1 MLLAIETSDRLC
13 GACLLDERTDSI
25 VATKTIDIGKGH
37 AELLMGVIEDALKQ
51 AVLTYADLTKIAV
64 CVGPG
69 SFTGIR
75 VGVSAAIGFSIAL
88 DIPVAGVTSLQALA
102 ARCHDAPS
110 QILSLI
116 DAHRGDVYA
125 QSFSPAGLPLDAPA
139 QISLDEIAKMPALQS
154 SLLCG
159 SGVAVL
165 QATYPELNLPNI
177 YDATLPAVEDVA
189 RAAGKAAMCVP
200 AKPLY
205 LRRPDAKPQ
214 ESYTLARAL
223 R

>member
-13 GACLLDERTDSI
+13 GACVLDESNSNI

-37 AELLMGVIEDALKQ
+37 AELLMGVIGDALMQ
-51 AVLTYADLTKIAV
+51 ADLQYKDLTKIAV

-88 DIPVAGVTSLQALA
+88 NIPVVGVTSLQALA
-102 ARCHDAPS
+102 IGQADITS
-110 QILSLI
+110 DILCLI

-125 QSFSPAGLPLDAPA
+125 QSFSPAGLPIDAPA
-139 QISLDEIAKMPALQS
+139 QISLDEIAKMPALKT
-154 SLLCG
+154 SLVCG
-159 SGVAVL
+159 SGVAAL
-165 QATYPELNLPNI
+165 QASYPVLILP
-177 YDATLPAVEDVA
+177 TLHEVQMPKVECIA
-189 RAAGKAAMCVP
+189 QAAAHVSMCVEP
-200 AKPLY
+200 KPLY